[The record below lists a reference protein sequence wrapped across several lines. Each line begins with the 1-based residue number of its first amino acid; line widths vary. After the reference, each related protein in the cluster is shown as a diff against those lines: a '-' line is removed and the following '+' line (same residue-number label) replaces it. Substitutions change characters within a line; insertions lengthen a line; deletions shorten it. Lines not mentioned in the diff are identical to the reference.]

1 MKVRDCMTKSPHT
14 VGADQNI
21 HTAKRMMAELGVRH
35 LPVLDGGH
43 FIGILS
49 DRDIK
54 LALAVDKTEESALK
68 VSHVCVTEAITVSP
82 DDSVKEVSAL
92 MARDGIGS
100 VIVLEKEKVTGIF
113 TTTDACRTLA
123 DVL

>member
-1 MKVRDCMTKSPHT
+1 MKIRECMTKSPHT
-14 VGADQNI
+14 IGADQNV
-21 HTAKRMMAELGVRH
+21 HTAKRLMAELGIRH

-54 LALAVDKTEESALK
+54 LALAVDKEAESALK
-68 VSHVCVTEAITVSP
+68 VNHVCVTEAITVSP
-82 DDSVKEVSAL
+82 EDSVKEVSEM

-100 VIVLEKEKVTGIF
+100 VIVLEKDKVTGIF
-113 TTTDACRTLA
+113 TTTDVCRTLA
-123 DVL
+123 KVL